1 MRAQEAWRL
10 PAAYRYSLDLDG
22 QGLAWEFLRR
32 NPTFRDEIAG
42 PLAAAP
48 ASPPATIHRSPHKV
62 TISSSRLP
70 WLAPR
75 DPAARWGLTFRSGPC
90 APG

>member
-10 PAAYRYSLDLDG
+10 PAAYRYSLDLEP

-32 NPTFRDEIAG
+32 NPTFRDEVAG

-48 ASPPATIHRSPHKV
+48 ASPTDATRRSPPKATISP
-62 TISSSRLP
+62 SRLP
-70 WLAPR
+70 WAPR
-75 DPAARWGLTFRSGPC
+75 DPAARWGLTFRPGSC
-90 APG
+90 APGG

>member
-10 PAAYRYSLDLDG
+10 PAAYRYSLELDG

-32 NPTFRDEIAG
+32 NPKFRDEVAG

-48 ASPPATIHRSPHKV
+48 ASPTDATRRSSPKS
-62 TISSSRLP
+62 TISSIRLP
-70 WLAPR
+70 WSAPR
-75 DPAARWGLTFRSGPC
+75 DPLGRWGLTFRPGSC

>member
-32 NPTFRDEIAG
+32 NPTFRDEVAG
-42 PLAAAP
+42 SLAAAP
-48 ASPPATIHRSPHKV
+48 ASPADATDRSPAKS
-62 TISSSRLP
+62 TTSSSRLP
-70 WLAPR
+70 WSASR
-75 DPAARWGLTFRSGPC
+75 DPAARWGLTFRPGPC

>member
-10 PAAYRYSLDLDG
+10 PAAYRYSLDLEP

-32 NPTFRDEIAG
+32 NPKFRDDVSG

-48 ASPPATIHRSPHKV
+48 ASPTETTHRSPLKPA
-62 TISSSRLP
+62 ISSSRLP
-70 WLAPR
+70 WSAPR
-75 DPAARWGLTFRSGPC
+75 DPAARWGLTFRPGPC